1 MMRRLG
7 LTLLFAVLAAM
18 ALAPAAQAAF
28 DDPLFIFRPK
38 YTPPPPP
45 AIPPPPLPPPD
56 GDFEGPCGL
65 AVDALGNF
73 YVSDYYH
80 DAVDFFTPVLDPD
93 PKKGGGAYF
102 GQLAGTGLLQGP
114 CAIALD
120 GLGNLYVNNFHSN
133 VVRFTTSPF
142 NAGTVVDSANSTG
155 VAVNPTTNN
164 AYVNERTQVGV
175 YDPGGVRLGQIGA
188 GSITDG
194 YGLAVSGFPA
204 TQGRIYVPDAATET
218 VKVYES
224 TLGSENPV
232 AVISGTGTP
241 AGHFTSLR
249 NAAVAVDNASG
260 EVYVADNLQPEYSER
275 GETVVYV
282 FSAAGAYE
290 GRLKYSV
297 ENGLPPGLAV
307 DNSGTTSQGRVYV
320 TSGNTE
326 LGTVYA
332 YRAHAA
338 TTNAVPL
345 PVLPPGFGV
354 GSGGGTGSGAV
365 TGLASAPSSPVAGSV
380 TSLAADTSEAVTARR
395 AVHRAHRKAK
405 HARHKTKHQRAKE
418 AHRKNRHQRRGNR

>member
-1 MMRRLG
+1 MRRFVMGVLCV
-7 LTLLFAVLAAM
+7 AVLSCAV
-18 ALAPAAQAAF
+18 APAAAQAAF
-28 DDPLFIFRPK
+28 DDPLFVFKPK

-45 AIPPPPLPPPD
+45 APPSPPVPPPD

-65 AVDALGNF
+65 AVAANGDF

-80 DAVDFFTPVLDPD
+80 DAVDTFERDTTY
-93 PKKGGGAYF
+93 AS
-102 GQLAGTGLLQGP
+102 QLAGGLLEGP

-120 GLGNLYVNNFHSN
+120 GPGNLYVNNFHHN
-133 VVRFTTSPF
+133 VVRFT
-142 NAGTVVDSANSTG
+142 AGVGTVVDSASATG

-164 AYVNERTQVGV
+164 AYINERTQVGV
-175 YDPGGVRLGQIGA
+175 YDSAGTRLGQIGD
-188 GSITDG
+188 GSLSDG
-194 YGLAVSGFPA
+194 YGLAVSNFPA
-204 TQGRIYVPDAATET
+204 TQGRIYVPDAATDT
-218 VKVYES
+218 VKVYEPA
-224 TLGSENPV
+224 LGTETPV

-249 NAAVAVDNASG
+249 NAAVAVDSASG
-260 EVYVADNLQPEYSER
+260 EIYVADNLQPEYSER

-282 FSAAGAYE
+282 FGFAGNYE

-338 TTNAVPL
+338 TANSVPL
-345 PVLPPGFGV
+345 PVLPPGAGV

-365 TGLASAPSSPVAGSV
+365 SGLASAPSSPAAGAV
-380 TSLAADTSEAVTARR
+380 TSLVADASEAGTARR
-395 AVHRAHRKAK
+395 VTHRARHKAK
-405 HARHKTKHQRAKE
+405 HHRAKKN
-418 AHRKNRHQRRGNR
+418 HRGSRRASR